1 MIFIIYMYLLSLANI
16 DFDKAVAIVAQAG
29 SRLCRLGMGC
39 GSAKE
44 AAAVPPFKATEAQLV
59 QTAAQGRVPASVSG
73 KRHAAARRKRLALA
87 EILKRFDATQQ
98 GTLNKEEVK
107 NFAAAAL
114 ERDVTD
120 EEVALAPNCLI

>member
-1 MIFIIYMYLLSLANI
+1 
-16 DFDKAVAIVAQAG
+16 
-29 SRLCRLGMGC
+29 MGC

-98 GTLNKEEVK
+98 GMLNKEEVK